1 MASLI
6 APLMWLGF
14 ILTCIVGWIMNVVA
28 VFHMNFDTINGELVL
43 RLIGIFV
50 APLGSIMGLFF

>member
-6 APLMWLGF
+6 APLLWLGL
-14 ILTCIVGWIMNVVA
+14 ILTCFVGWIMNVVA
-28 VFHMNFDTINGELVL
+28 VFHMNFDTINGEIVL

>member
-6 APLMWLGF
+6 APLLWLGL
-14 ILTCIVGWIMNVVA
+14 ILTGIVGWIMNVVA
-28 VFHMNFDTINGELVL
+28 VFHMNFDTINGEMVL